1 MAERKNL
8 STQSRLDVTS
18 SAIQPLIITLSVLA
32 LQNHG
37 APQQAVEIQEVVQEG
52 NSLDITTAARDLEQG
67 GLWAMSALGTY

>member
-1 MAERKNL
+1 M
-8 STQSRLDVTS
+8 
-18 SAIQPLIITLSVLA
+18 LSVHA

-67 GLWAMSALGTY
+67 EPCATFTVALTWV